1 MIVPLILAQGGGIV
15 DRAKDV
21 ATQFGGNWTLFFS
34 QVISFL
40 IVAGLLRKFAYKPI
54 IDVLE
59 ERRQRIAE
67 SLRNADKIKEQ
78 LADAEARHTE
88 ILTRANGEAQKM
100 IEEARASAAVLAEKR
115 QQQAITEAEQI
126 IVKAR
131 EAIELEHERMLAD
144 LRREMGRL
152 VVATTAKVT
161 GKILTLDDQKRLAEE
176 ATREIA
182 A

>member
-1 MIVPLILAQGGGIV
+1 MIASLILAQGGGIA

-21 ATQFGGNWTLFFS
+21 ALQFGGNWTLFFS
-34 QVISFL
+34 QIISFL
-40 IVAGLLRKFAYKPI
+40 IVAGLLRKYAYKPI

-67 SLRNADKIKEQ
+67 SLENAAKIQQQ
-78 LADAEARHTE
+78 LADAEARHAE
-88 ILTRANGEAQKM
+88 ILDRANAAAQKM
-100 IEEARASAAVLAEKR
+100 IDEARASAAVLAEKR
-115 QQQAITEAEQI
+115 QQQAIAESEQI
-126 IVKAR
+126 IATAR
-131 EAIELEHERMLAD
+131 EASKLEHERLLAD